1 MTAEVKFE
9 DGQKQ
14 LISELELHC
23 GIMGSQV
30 FRHEGRR
37 DGQGALGGG
46 GPAGGAEDDAGSKDA
61 EGVPGGGGA
70 AVVIVDVPGGGDEF
84 GGPER
89 GGPDGVDGGAWDVRV
104 FGGAAVHLVHTV
116 CVEVT
121 TVVETVD
128 VV

>member
-1 MTAEVKFE
+1 M
-9 DGQKQ
+9 
-14 LISELELHC
+14 SELELHC
-23 GIMGSQV
+23 GIMGSHV
-30 FRHEGRR
+30 FRQEGRR

-46 GPAGGAEDDAGSKDA
+46 GPTVGADDDVGSKDA

-70 AVVIVDVPGGGDEF
+70 TVVVMDVPGGGGEF

-89 GGPDGVDGGAWDVRV
+89 GGPDEVNGGGAWDVRV